1 MAEFHALP
9 IALRL
14 LKNNVFETRVKP
26 YLKPIDLYVNYDSE
40 NVITKV
46 RNIFYFLY
54 SLVQKYTKRIRH
66 EQMNDLL
73 IFPQYRRA

>member
-1 MAEFHALP
+1 MSDSHWGFSLQKMAEFHALP

-14 LKNNVFETRVKP
+14 LKKDVFETRVRP

-46 RNIFYFLY
+46 
-54 SLVQKYTKRIRH
+54 
-66 EQMNDLL
+66 
-73 IFPQYRRA
+73 